1 MAWSYL
7 SFRLFRN
14 LVQSNL
20 FRSQVLVVSVSSTQ
34 LFDLVS
40 NYLKQQTSHKIVD
53 LKLPDQK
60 QNTLDICLCTLIR
73 CQFSVE
79 KCQHYSRYLIKH
91 YGREH

>member
-34 LFDLVS
+34 LSDSVS
-40 NYLKQQTSHKIVD
+40 NYLKQDQTSHKIVD
-53 LKLPDQK
+53 LKLPDRK
-60 QNTLDICLCTLIR
+60 QNIVDICLYINSLPI
-73 CQFSVE
+73 
-79 KCQHYSRYLIKH
+79 
-91 YGREH
+91 